1 MLHHPDFSSEVVS
14 VQVWVK
20 TGSIHEGDLIGSGL
34 SHFLEHMLF
43 KGTQRRDGKDISREV
58 HALGGAIN
66 AYTTFDRTVY
76 YIDGPSA
83 AFAKIVDILCDIV
96 LHSTL
101 PDDEIESERNVILRE
116 IDMGLDDPDRQLN
129 QALFRTAFQKMPY
142 REPIIGH
149 RELFSNVSSKQLRG
163 YYHARYVPNNI
174 AVSVAGAIRSEV
186 CRTEIEKSFGV
197 VPRGQLSPVIV
208 DSEPVQLAARREE
221 IVGDF
226 NLFRGSVGYKAPHL
240 SHTDSPKLDALAQA
254 MGGGESSLLWERL
267 RNQRNLVHYIDCR
280 NWNPGSRGLFWIS
293 FICDPGKESDVE
305 TAISELIAEISEQG
319 VDPKFIEKAR
329 QQALSSEINGRK
341 TMSGQASRLG
351 AGEVVIGDIGYSQ
364 RYLARLRSVSVADLK
379 DVAARYLVKEQSSF
393 VSLGPAEGDAA
404 AEGVSKAGA
413 LEPFALR
420 TYDSGARLLLQKDG
434 SLPKVHFRCVFQG
447 GPLYE
452 HQGKR
457 GVTTLMAEL
466 MTKDT
471 EMRNAQEVSEL
482 IEGIGGS
489 FSATVG
495 NNTASFAIE
504 VLPEYQ
510 DIAIEIITDALTQ
523 PSFAQAT
530 FETEREAQIADL
542 KETDD
547 EVLDYGFRIL
557 RERFFGRHPFSVNAD
572 GRIENLERLTVE
584 DVRFQFDRV
593 ITAENLV
600 LSVCG
605 DFDEEVLSG
614 KLERLLSTGL
624 PSGAPSQ
631 TADAFQY
638 PEVAIVEHLP
648 MAREQ
653 SVVLLGYPDAGL
665 HETDFIVS
673 EVLNELFSGMSSRLF
688 ERIREDQGMAYY
700 VGSSR
705 VIGLEGGMFTFYAGT
720 HPEHVA
726 QVFQEIEL
734 EIERIKSGRVSED
747 ELMRCKTRLRAAR
760 PMGRQTIG
768 SRAMHAAINL
778 TYGRPIDDDE
788 LHEKELSAVTV
799 AGLADFAKR
808 RFNREQR
815 VQLTVG
821 SLPESG

>member
-1 MLHHPDFSSEVVS
+1 MSSHEV
-14 VQVWVK
+14 
-20 TGSIHEGDLIGSGL
+20 
-34 SHFLEHMLF
+34 
-43 KGTQRRDGKDISREV
+43 
-58 HALGGAIN
+58 
-66 AYTTFDRTVY
+66 
-76 YIDGPSA
+76 
-83 AFAKIVDILCDIV
+83 
-96 LHSTL
+96 
-101 PDDEIESERNVILRE
+101 
-116 IDMGLDDPDRQLN
+116 
-129 QALFRTAFQKMPY
+129 
-142 REPIIGH
+142 
-149 RELFSNVSSKQLRG
+149 
-163 YYHARYVPNNI
+163 
-174 AVSVAGAIRSEV
+174 
-186 CRTEIEKSFGV
+186 SF
-197 VPRGQLSPVIV
+197 SPVIV

-240 SHTDSPKLDALAQA
+240 SHTDSPKLDALVQA

-673 EVLNELFSGMSSRLF
+673 EVLNELLAACRAASL
-688 ERIREDQGMAYY
+688 REF
-700 VGSSR
+700 V
-705 VIGLEGGMFTFYAGT
+705 
-720 HPEHVA
+720 
-726 QVFQEIEL
+726 
-734 EIERIKSGRVSED
+734 
-747 ELMRCKTRLRAAR
+747 KTRGWLIMSVRAVSLVWKGGCLRSTQGLIPNMWLKFFR
-760 PMGRQTIG
+760 R
-768 SRAMHAAINL
+768 
-778 TYGRPIDDDE
+778 
-788 LHEKELSAVTV
+788 LS
-799 AGLADFAKR
+799 
-808 RFNREQR
+808 
-815 VQLTVG
+815 
-821 SLPESG
+821 